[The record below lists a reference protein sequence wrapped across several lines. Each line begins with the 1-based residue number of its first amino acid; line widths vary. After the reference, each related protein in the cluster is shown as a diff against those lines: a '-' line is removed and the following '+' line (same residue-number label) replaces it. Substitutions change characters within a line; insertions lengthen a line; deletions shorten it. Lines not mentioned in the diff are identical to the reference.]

1 MRVSDGI
8 LNHRDAKSAEISI
21 RRSSL
26 GSSRLCGFSATLGG
40 TGLGRVLLAVSAI
53 RLMLPSSAH
62 ACAACYGQSDSPL
75 ASGVTWGILSLLVVV
90 MGVLGSI
97 VTFFVYINKKSAAA
111 PISAGPISDYPS
123 TVTNH

>member
-1 MRVSDGI
+1 VKLLKQLI
-8 LNHRDAKSAEISI
+8 AISA
-21 RRSSL
+21 RSRTSL
-26 GSSRLCGFSATLGG
+26 KRGVNESGRELLSRSFRGAAFS
-40 TGLGRVLLAVSAI
+40 RFVLLAAGI
-53 RLMLPSSAH
+53 ALIAAPSSVR

-111 PISAGPISDYPS
+111 AISAGPISDYPS
-123 TVTNH
+123 PVTNH